1 MKRKGPWQIFEVD
14 KHAHPCN
21 LCIPVHALHVLALHD
36 QLCRLLCT
44 CAAYSS
50 LLSVPLMLGNGLPLA
65 KSALPPEDLMASSN
79 LHSAFEVG
87 LLNGKMIGRV
97 LSADSACKTNCLS
110 VIPMHSRLRKACDGR
125 HRGLSAPQVDCTITA
140 S

>member
-1 MKRKGPWQIFEVD
+1 MPVQAI
-14 KHAHPCN
+14 CT
-21 LCIPVHALHVLALHD
+21 PVHALQVLALHD

-65 KSALPPEDLMASSN
+65 KSALLPEDLMASSN
-79 LHSAFEVG
+79 VHSAFEVG

-97 LSADSACKTNCLS
+97 LSADSACKTNSLS
-110 VIPMHSRLRKACDGR
+110 VIPMLSRLRKACDGR
-125 HRGLSAPQVDCTITA
+125 HKTSSAPQVGLHHHHHSIQKL
-140 S
+140 